1 MNVLIATDGSD
12 LAVHAARRGLE
23 LLTAPTT
30 LTVLAVLT
38 EVPGDEAGGFEGPVE
53 TPEEQE
59 IEWRQEQ
66 SAAHDA
72 VGTTLAAIARSDA
85 TERVEVGDPGGVIVA
100 VAREI
105 DADVVVLGS
114 HGRGVFKR
122 VVLGSVS
129 EHVLRHA
136 PCPVLV
142 IRQGAEH
149 DGAPPPD
156 GSGG

>member
-12 LAVHAARRGLE
+12 LSVHAARRGLE
-23 LLTAPTT
+23 LLGSPTT

-38 EVPGDEAGGFEGPVE
+38 EMPGDEAGGFEGPVE

-59 IEWRQEQ
+59 VEWRQEQ
-66 SAAHDA
+66 SDA
-72 VGTTLAAIARSDA
+72 RGAIAKTVAALGRSDA
-85 TERVEVGDPGGVIVA
+85 IERVEVGDPGGVIVA
-100 VAREI
+100 VAREV

-129 EHVLRHA
+129 EHVLHHA

-149 DGAPPPD
+149 GDETG
-156 GSGG
+156 